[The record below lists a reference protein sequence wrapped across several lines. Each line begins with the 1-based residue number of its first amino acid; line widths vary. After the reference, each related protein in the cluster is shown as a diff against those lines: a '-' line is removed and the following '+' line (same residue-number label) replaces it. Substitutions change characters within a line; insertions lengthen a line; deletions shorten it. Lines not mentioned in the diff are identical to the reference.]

1 MDARVTIEVDLKNM
15 CDKESLLIENLTFEQ
30 MIRMLIREEGL
41 IGLCDPED
49 LIIIKVEEINAPSH

>member
-15 CDKESLLIENLTFEQ
+15 CDEESLLAEDLTFEQ

-41 IGLCDPED
+41 VGLCDPED
-49 LIIIKVEEINAPSH
+49 LIITRVEEI